1 MSSVF
6 VVNIILMKYFYAN
19 SIKYIDTATYKANNS
34 SKQQAGKIMIVKKV
48 NTGKSLNVIL
58 AKRGM
63 SKKELSAIYPCSQSQ
78 VSNMARNRTMSW
90 ESLERLCEIFE
101 IEPSEF
107 VAEGQNK

>member
-1 MSSVF
+1 
-6 VVNIILMKYFYAN
+6 
-19 SIKYIDTATYKANNS
+19 
-34 SKQQAGKIMIVKKV
+34 MIVKKV